1 MEVLCSV
8 SILVCVRVHTRVN
21 AGTDVHIS
29 LRLFVLQVVC
39 SHFCC
44 LSVAPPPLCCFSLSL
59 FLQFYLATLNPRPS
73 VDAHAASGPALRI
86 RFATQEDGSPSMY
99 VGVGKETKDRSY
111 TAGAGFL
118 GSL

>member
-1 MEVLCSV
+1 MF
-8 SILVCVRVHTRVN
+8 CVYFGMRTGAYARQCRYGC
-21 AGTDVHIS
+21 AYIS
-29 LRLFVLQVVC
+29 QVVC
-39 SHFCC
+39 PSGCMFAFL
-44 LSVAPPPLCCFSLSL
+44 LSVRRSASSLLLLSLSL

-86 RFATQEDGSPSMY
+86 RFAIQEDGSPSMY